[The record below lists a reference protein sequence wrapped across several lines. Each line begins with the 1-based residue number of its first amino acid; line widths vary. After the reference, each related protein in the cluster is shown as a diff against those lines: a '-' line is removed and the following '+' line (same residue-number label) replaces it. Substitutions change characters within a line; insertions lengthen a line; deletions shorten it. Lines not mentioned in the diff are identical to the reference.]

1 MIHVKRKSVVSY
13 TPKQM
18 YDLVNDVDNYKV
30 FIPYC
35 SDSKVLSQSENVMV
49 AYLTFSL
56 GPMQQTFTTE
66 NTLIPNSRIDL
77 KLQSGPFKSLS
88 GYWAFKPVGQ
98 GTAIEMDIKFDII
111 ASTAGWVI
119 KPILHST
126 IDKLVDTFTQR
137 ARVVYGQ

>member
-35 SDSKVLSQSENVMV
+35 SDSKVLSQSENSMV

-66 NTLIPNSRIDL
+66 NTLTPNSRIDL

-88 GYWAFKPVGQ
+88 GYWSFKPVGQ

-111 ASTAGWVI
+111 ASAAGWVI

-126 IDKLVDTFTQR
+126 IDKLVDTFTKR
-137 ARVVYGQ
+137 AQVVYGQ